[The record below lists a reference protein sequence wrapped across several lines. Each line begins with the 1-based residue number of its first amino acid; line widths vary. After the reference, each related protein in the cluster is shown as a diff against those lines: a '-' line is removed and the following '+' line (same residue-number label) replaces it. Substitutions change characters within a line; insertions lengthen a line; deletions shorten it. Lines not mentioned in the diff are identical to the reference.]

1 MSVHTIHQS
10 KKGITL
16 VDGFYL
22 VRNPRTQTK
31 SVISITNDIVYV
43 HDISR
48 KMSLQDLINLQ
59 LRRDGVEKIFEEPYF
74 SDFAVGMFVRVSLGK
89 RDDGTVAYRV
99 CQVKKIIDFIRITQR
114 KNKRYFNDSFNK
126 FFYHNKV
133 TRRAYGKHF

>member
-48 KMSLQDLINLQ
+48 KMSLQDLINLDSIERIEVYGELKQ
-59 LRRDGVEKIFEEPYF
+59 VEDSK
-74 SDFAVGMFVRVSLGK
+74 
-89 RDDGTVAYRV
+89 
-99 CQVKKIIDFIRITQR
+99 QKK
-114 KNKRYFNDSFNK
+114 KK
-126 FFYHNKV
+126 
-133 TRRAYGKHF
+133 